1 LGILL
6 AARTGY
12 AKVMGKKVSVLVV
25 DDSLI
30 CRQLICE
37 ALGQDPDLQV
47 VATCADGKEAL
58 ARVKE
63 LRPNVI
69 TMDVDMPVM
78 DGLTAVEHIMAECP
92 TPILVLTADPR
103 QQAPELTC
111 RALELGAL
119 GLRVKPSIDDGLE
132 AWNLAKELKLLSSVR
147 VIRHLR
153 GPKRIAPPMKQ
164 TAGPAALMPVSV
176 GVVAVAAS
184 TGGPQILH
192 RILSELPADFPAPIA
207 IVQHINAA
215 FAESLSGWLSNSSRL
230 KVRLA
235 QDGELLMPGHVLIAP
250 PGMHM
255 VIPFRGRVALKPGV
269 ERDGHM
275 PSATVLLESAA
286 KAYGRRALGVILTGM
301 GEDGAAG
308 MLAIKQAG
316 GITVAQNEESC
327 VVFGMPGAAVARN
340 AVDHLIHGDEVA
352 AALMRLT
359 RGEPL
364 ALGR

>member
-1 LGILL
+1 
-6 AARTGY
+6 
-12 AKVMGKKVSVLVV
+12 MGKKVSVLVA

-63 LRPNVI
+63 LRPNVV

-153 GPKRIAPPMKQ
+153 QSKRLTPVPVRNDLPSLLPPSM
-164 TAGPAALMPVSV
+164 GL
-176 GVVAVAAS
+176 VAVAAS
-184 TGGPQILH
+184 TGGPQVLH
-192 RILSELPADFPAPIA
+192 RMLAELPADFPAPIV

-215 FAESLSGWLSNSSRL
+215 FAESLSGWLANSCRL

-275 PSATVLLESAA
+275 PSGTVLLESAA
-286 KAYGRRALGVILTGM
+286 KAYGRRALGLILTGM

-316 GITVAQNEESC
+316 GLTLAQNEESC
-327 VVFGMPGAAVARN
+327 VVFGMPGAAVERN
-340 AVDHLIHGDEVA
+340 AVDHLVHGDEVA
-352 AALMRLT
+352 AALVRLS
-359 RGEPL
+359 RGESVTP
-364 ALGR
+364 GR

>member
-1 LGILL
+1 
-6 AARTGY
+6 
-12 AKVMGKKVSVLVV
+12 MGKKVSVLVV

-37 ALGQDPDLQV
+37 ALGQDPDLTV
-47 VATCADGKEAL
+47 VGTCVDGKEAL

-63 LRPNVI
+63 LRPNVV

-132 AWNLAKELKLLSSVR
+132 AWNLAKELKLLASVR

-153 GPKRIAPPMKQ
+153 GPKRITPPVRNELPSLLPPSM
-164 TAGPAALMPVSV
+164 GM
-176 GVVAVAAS
+176 VAVAAS
-184 TGGPQILH
+184 TGGPQVLH
-192 RILSELPADFPAPIA
+192 RMLSELPADFPAPIA

-215 FAESLSGWLSNSSRL
+215 FAESLAGWLANSCRL

-316 GITVAQNEESC
+316 GFTIAQNEESC
-327 VVFGMPGAAVARN
+327 VVFGMPGAAVERN
-340 AVDHLIHGDEVA
+340 AVDHLVHGDEVA
-352 AALMRLT
+352 AALIRLS
-359 RGEPL
+359 RGEAL
-364 ALGR
+364 AQGR

>member
-1 LGILL
+1 
-6 AARTGY
+6 
-12 AKVMGKKVSVLVV
+12 MGKKVSVLVV

-47 VATCADGKEAL
+47 VGTCADGKEAL
-58 ARVKE
+58 ALVKE
-63 LRPNVI
+63 LRPNVV

-132 AWNLAKELKLLSSVR
+132 AWNLAKELKLLASVR
-147 VIRHLR
+147 VIRHIR
-153 GPKRIAPPMKQ
+153 RPKPVTPPVRNELPSLLPPSM
-164 TAGPAALMPVSV
+164 GM
-176 GVVAVAAS
+176 VAVAAS
-184 TGGPQILH
+184 TGGPQVLH
-192 RILSELPADFPAPIA
+192 RMLSELPADFPAPIA

-215 FAESLSGWLSNSSRL
+215 FAESLAGWLANSCRL

-286 KAYGRRALGVILTGM
+286 KAYGRRALGLILTGM

-316 GITVAQNEESC
+316 GLTLAQNEESC

-340 AVDHLIHGDEVA
+340 AVDHLVHGDEVA
-352 AALMRLT
+352 AALVRLS
-359 RGEPL
+359 RGESL
-364 ALGR
+364 AQGR

>member
-1 LGILL
+1 MGILL

-12 AKVMGKKVSVLVV
+12 AQVMGKKVSVLVV

-47 VATCADGKEAL
+47 IATCADGKEAV

-103 QQAPELTC
+103 SQAPELTC

-153 GPKRIAPPMKQ
+153 GPKRVIPPPKQ
-164 TAGPAALMPVSV
+164 EGPAAMLPVSV

-184 TGGPQILH
+184 TGGPQILQ
-192 RILSELPADFPAPIA
+192 RMLSELPADFPAPIA

-215 FAESLSGWLSNSSRL
+215 FAESLAGWLANSSRL

-255 VIPFRGRVALKPGV
+255 VIPFRGRVSLKPGV

-275 PSATVLLESAA
+275 PSGTVLLESAA

-327 VVFGMPGAAVARN
+327 VVFGMPGAAVERN
-340 AVDHLIHGDEVA
+340 AVDHLVHGDEVSA
-352 AALMRLT
+352 SLLRLT

-364 ALGR
+364 AQGR

>member
-1 LGILL
+1 
-6 AARTGY
+6 
-12 AKVMGKKVSVLVV
+12 MGKKVSVLVV

-30 CRQLICE
+30 ARQLICE
-37 ALGQDPDLQV
+37 GLNKDPDLEV
-47 VATCADGKEAL
+47 IGTCADGKEAI
-58 ARVKE
+58 AAVKE
-63 LRPNVI
+63 LRPQVV

-103 QQAPELTC
+103 HQAPELTC

-119 GLRVKPSIDDGLE
+119 GLQIKPSIDDPPEKWDLT
-132 AWNLAKELKLLSSVR
+132 KELKLLSQVR

-153 GPKRIAPPMKQ
+153 GPKRTAMLPRPPG
-164 TAGPAALMPVSV
+164 TVPPPSV
-176 GVVAVAAS
+176 GLVAIAAS

-192 RILSELPADFPAPIA
+192 RLLSELPPDFPAPIV

-215 FAESLSGWLSNSSRL
+215 FAESLAGWLANSSKL

-235 QDGELLMPGHVLIAP
+235 QDGEPLIPGHVLVAP
-250 PGMHM
+250 PGQHT

-275 PSATVLLESAA
+275 PSGTVLLESAA

-301 GEDGAAG
+301 GEDGAEG

-316 GITVAQNEESC
+316 GVTLGQNEESC
-327 VVFGMPGAAVARN
+327 VVFGMPGAAVERK
-340 AVDHLIHGDEVA
+340 AVDHLVHGDEVA
-352 AALMRLT
+352 SALMRLV
-359 RGEPL
+359 RGESL
-364 ALGR
+364 ATTGR

>member
-1 LGILL
+1 
-6 AARTGY
+6 
-12 AKVMGKKVSVLVV
+12 MSKKVSVLVV

-30 CRQLICE
+30 CRQLISQ
-37 ALGQDPDLQV
+37 ALSQDPDLQIIG
-47 VATCADGKEAL
+47 TCADGKEAL

-63 LRPNVI
+63 MRPNVI

-103 QQAPELTC
+103 SQAPELTC

-132 AWNLAKELKLLSSVR
+132 AWNLAKELKLLASVR

-153 GPKRIAPPMKQ
+153 GPRRVPQVKAD
-164 TAGPAALMPVSV
+164 GPALAPANDV

-184 TGGPQILH
+184 TGGPQILQ
-192 RILSELPADFPAPIA
+192 RMLSELPEDFPAPIA

-255 VIPFRGRVALKPGV
+255 VIPFRGRVALKAGV

-275 PSATVLLESAA
+275 PSGTVLLESAA
-286 KAYGRRALGVILTGM
+286 KAYGRRAVGVILTGM

-316 GITVAQNEESC
+316 GITLAQDEESC
-327 VVFGMPGAAVARN
+327 VVFGMPGAAVERN
-340 AVDHLIHGDEVA
+340 AVAHLVPGDEVA
-352 AALMRLT
+352 SALLKLT

-364 ALGR
+364 AVRR

>member
-1 LGILL
+1 
-6 AARTGY
+6 
-12 AKVMGKKVSVLVV
+12 MGKKVSVLVV

-47 VATCADGKEAL
+47 VATCADGKEAV

-63 LRPNVI
+63 LRPNVV

-103 QQAPELTC
+103 SQAPELTC

-153 GPKRIAPPMKQ
+153 GPKRAPPPFKAE
-164 TAGPAALMPVSV
+164 TLPSVLPATV

-184 TGGPQILH
+184 TGGPQVLQ
-192 RILSELPADFPAPIA
+192 RMVADLPADFPAPIV

-215 FAESLSGWLSNSSRL
+215 FAESLAGWLANSSRL

-275 PSATVLLESAA
+275 PSATVLLESVA

-316 GITVAQNEESC
+316 GVTVAQNEESC
-327 VVFGMPGAAVARN
+327 VVFGMPGAAVERN
-340 AVDHLIHGDEVA
+340 AVDHLVHGEEVA
-352 AALMRLT
+352 ASLVRLT

-364 ALGR
+364 VQGR